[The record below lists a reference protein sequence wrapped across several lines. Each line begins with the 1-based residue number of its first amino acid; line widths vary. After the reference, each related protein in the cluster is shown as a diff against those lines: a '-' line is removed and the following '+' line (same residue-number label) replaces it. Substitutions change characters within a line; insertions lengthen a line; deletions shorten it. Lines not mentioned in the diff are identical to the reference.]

1 MLQPCIK
8 KCLFFFRLATLY
20 QRGKFLVIV
29 ICLGLPASAFAAAWV
44 PLSLCYDSA
53 ITQVWSSD
61 GQRGRLNRLFQ
72 MAQKKLNLPML
83 IEPLPW
89 KRCLRDVSL
98 GLKDGAIDASF
109 NEERAAYA
117 SFPGMAQGKLDIS
130 RRLRNGAYALYRVR
144 GTKADW
150 NGKQF
155 LNLTGP
161 VAVQIGYSVI
171 QDINKLGI
179 ATDETPGGAEVVM
192 RKLLAG
198 RSQLAALIS
207 EEGDHLLQSQ
217 EFAEK
222 IERLPL
228 PIVEKPYFL
237 IVNTGFYHAHTA
249 QIEQLWTTL
258 AKLREASELRAARK
272 KTAGRS

>member
-8 KCLFFFRLATLY
+8 KCLLFFRFATFYLS
-20 QRGKFLVIV
+20 RKFLVTV
-29 ICLGLPASAFAAAWV
+29 IFWGLPASAMATA
-44 PLSLCYDSA
+44 LSQLNLCCDSV
-53 ITQVWSSD
+53 ITQSWNSE
-61 GQRGRLNRLFQ
+61 GARGRLHHLFQ
-72 MAQKKLNLPML
+72 MAQKKLKQPIQ

-109 NEERAAYA
+109 NEERASYAY
-117 SFPGMAQGKLDIS
+117 FPGTAQGKLDIS
-130 RRLRNGAYALYRVR
+130 RRLRYGVYALYRVR

-150 NGKQF
+150 DGKRF
-155 LNLTGP
+155 LNLSGP
-161 VAVQIGYSVI
+161 VLIQLGYSVG

-179 ATDETPGGAEVVM
+179 ATDDTPGSAELVL

-198 RSQLAALIS
+198 RSQLAALTS

-228 PIVEKPYFL
+228 AIVEKPYFL
-237 IVNTGFYHAHTA
+237 IINKGVYHAHPA
-249 QIEQLWTTL
+249 RIEQLWTTL
-258 AKLREASELRAARK
+258 AKLREESETHAALK
-272 KTAGRS
+272 KTTGRP